1 MFFKL
6 IFKVILI
13 FGTFAFAGN
22 LVEGNKAPE
31 FELKDQNGKIHKLSD
46 YLGQKLVIY
55 FFVRANT
62 PPCKKQACG
71 LRDQFKKYRESN
83 ISILGISYDPLKRLK
98 SFKQKNDIQF
108 DFLSDSEKKVAKSY
122 GVDRFFFP
130 SRKTFL
136 IDENGVLVKKID
148 SVDIDKHA
156 DEILALYNGQSPA
169 KRLKT
174 K

>member
-13 FGTFAFAGN
+13 FGTFASAGN
-22 LVEGNKAPE
+22 LVEGDKAPD

-62 PPCKKQACG
+62 SPCKKQACG
-71 LRDQFKKYRESN
+71 FRDQFKQYKESN
-83 ISILGISYDPLKRLK
+83 ISILGISYNPLKRLR

-122 GVDRFFFP
+122 GVDKFFFS

-136 IDENGVLVKKID
+136 INENGVIIRKID

-156 DEILALYNGQSPA
+156 GEILAFFDIKSHTN
-169 KRLKT
+169 
-174 K
+174 

>member
-13 FGTFAFAGN
+13 FGTFVFAGN

-46 YLGQKLVIY
+46 YLGKKLVIY

-71 LRDQFKKYRESN
+71 LRDQFKQYKESN

-108 DFLSDSEKKVAKSY
+108 DFLSDSEKEVAKSY
-122 GVDRFFFP
+122 GVDRFFFS

-136 IDENGVLVKKID
+136 IDENGFLLKKID
-148 SVDIDKHA
+148 SAYIDKHA
-156 DEILALYNGQSPA
+156 DEILALYDNQNPTE
-169 KRLKT
+169 RLKT

>member
-13 FGTFAFAGN
+13 FGTFVFAGN

-46 YLGQKLVIY
+46 YLGKKLVIY

-71 LRDQFKKYRESN
+71 LRDQFKQYKESN

-122 GVDRFFFP
+122 GVDRFFFS

-136 IDENGVLVKKID
+136 INENGVLIRKID

-156 DEILALYNGQSPA
+156 DEILALFDSKSP
-169 KRLKT
+169 T

>member
-1 MFFKL
+1 MFFKQ
-6 IFKVILI
+6 IIKGILI
-13 FGTFAFAGN
+13 FATIAFAEN
-22 LVEGNKAPE
+22 LVEGNKAPDFKLE
-31 FELKDQNGKIHKLSD
+31 DQNGNIHKLSD

-55 FFVRANT
+55 FFIRANT

-108 DFLSDSEKKVAKSY
+108 DFLSDSE
-122 GVDRFFFP
+122 RFFFP

-156 DEILALYNGQSPA
+156 DEILALYESQSPRQ
-169 KRLKT
+169 RLKT

>member
-1 MFFKL
+1 MFFKQ
-6 IFKVILI
+6 IIKGILI
-13 FGTFAFAGN
+13 FATIAFAGN
-22 LVEGNKAPE
+22 LVEGNKAPD
-31 FELKDQNGKIHKLSD
+31 FELEDQNGNIHKLSD

-55 FFVRANT
+55 FFIRANT

-98 SFKQKNDIQF
+98 LFKQKNNIQF
-108 DFLSDSEKKVAKSY
+108 DFLSDSKKEVAKSY
-122 GVDRFFFP
+122 GVDRFFFS

-156 DEILALYNGQSPA
+156 DEILALYESQSPRQ
-169 KRLKT
+169 RLKT